1 MRSREERR
9 QQNIPQGSCQQRAAV
24 KPRGYVGAP
33 SSSPAQVAPSSRE
46 DHNDLL
52 DRMLERENLLLAYK
66 RVVRNGGA
74 PGVDGVTVA
83 ELQAYLNTHWAQ
95 VKAELLAGTYKPAP
109 VKRVEIPKPGGGV
122 RLLGIPT
129 AMDRL
134 LQQALLQVMHP
145 IFDAHFSWDS
155 YGFRPGKRAHDAVL
169 QAQRYIQSGYRWVV
183 DLDLEK
189 CFDRVNHDMLMGRV
203 ARREKDKRD
212 LKLIRVYLNAGV
224 MVNGVC
230 QRTEEGTPQGGP
242 LSPLLANIL
251 LDDLDKERKKRGLQF
266 ARYAD
271 DCNIFVA
278 SKRAGERVM
287 ESVIRFVEGKLKLK
301 VKRDK
306 SAVDRPWN
314 RKFLGFSF
322 LPDKQATIRLAPKTI
337 SRFKDRIREMTS
349 RSRAISMEERIKRLN
364 RYIIGWVRYFRL
376 ASMKTHCERF
386 DQWIRRRLRMC
397 LWKQWKRVRTRLRE
411 LRALGVPEWACFMM
425 ANSRR
430 GPWEMSRNT
439 NNALPT
445 SYWEAKGLKSML
457 FRYMELRQPFGTA

>member
-1 MRSREERR
+1 MRSREEQR
-9 QQNIPQGSCQQRAAV
+9 QPNIPQGSCQQRAAV
-24 KPRGYVGAP
+24 KPQGYAGAP

-46 DHNDLL
+46 DHSGLL
-52 DRMLERENLLLAYK
+52 EKMLERENLRLAYR
-66 RVVRNGGA
+66 RVVQNGGA
-74 PGVDGVTVA
+74 PGVDGVTAA
-83 ELQAYLNTHWAQ
+83 ELQAYLKTHWER

-109 VKRVEIPKPGGGV
+109 VRRVEIPKPGGGV

-129 AMDRL
+129 VLDRL
-134 LQQALLQVMHP
+134 LQQALLQVMNP
-145 IFDAHFSWDS
+145 IFNAHFSWYS

-169 QAQRYIQSGYRWVV
+169 QAQRYIREGYRWVV
-183 DLDLEK
+183 DIDLEK
-189 CFDRVNHDMLMGRV
+189 FFDRVNHDMLMARV
-203 ARREKDKRD
+203 ARKVKDKRV
-212 LKLIRVYLNAGV
+212 LKLIRSYLSAGV

-251 LDDLDKERKKRGLQF
+251 LDDLDKELTRRGLRF
-266 ARYAD
+266 VRYAD
-271 DCNIFVA
+271 DSNIFVA
-278 SKRAGERVM
+278 SKRAGQRVM
-287 ESVIRFVEGKLKLK
+287 ESVIRFLEGKLKLR
-301 VKRDK
+301 VNRDK

-337 SRFKDRIREMTS
+337 SRFKEKVREITS
-349 RSRAISMEERIKRLN
+349 RSRPMPMEERIRMLN
-364 RYIIGWVRYFRL
+364 RYMVGWVGYFRL
-376 ASMKTHCERF
+376 ASMKSHCERF

-411 LRALGVPEWACFMM
+411 LRALGVVEWACFVL

-430 GPWEMSRNT
+430 GPWEMSRSI

-457 FRYMELRQPFGTA
+457 SRYLELRQPFGTA